1 MEETKR
7 TNAYLRLVE
16 RLERSDAVDGVIEA
30 ADPLSRRLVARDPV
44 RRLLHGEATGIPLH
58 VIVKDVPFG
67 AWFMAQ
73 FLDWFPDEGSRRA
86 ATRLV
91 GLGLLGAVPAAVTGW
106 ADWAATGRGGR
117 RVGVV
122 HAAANGVATV
132 VFAGSWAARV
142 CDHHR
147 LGVGLA
153 RVGGVVLAAGGFLG
167 GSLGRRRR
175 AAARRAGRA
184 VVPGPAEPAGVSGDG
199 SPGGARGGR
208 PAE

>member
-1 MEETKR
+1 VEETER
-7 TNAYLRLVE
+7 TNAYLRLLA
-16 RLERSDAVDGVIEA
+16 RLERSDAVDGVIEV
-30 ADPLSRRLVARDPV
+30 ADPLARRLVAREPL

-58 VIVKDVPFG
+58 IVMKDVPFG

-73 FLDWFPDEGSRRA
+73 FLDWFPDEGTRRA

-91 GLGLLGAVPAAVTGW
+91 ALGLLGVVPAAVTGW
-106 ADWAATGRGGR
+106 ADWVATGRGAR

-153 RVGGVVLAAGGFLG
+153 RVGGVVLVAGGFLG

-175 AAARRAGRA
+175 AVARRAGRA
-184 VVPGPAEPAGVSGDG
+184 EAAQPAG
-199 SPGGARGGR
+199 
-208 PAE
+208 